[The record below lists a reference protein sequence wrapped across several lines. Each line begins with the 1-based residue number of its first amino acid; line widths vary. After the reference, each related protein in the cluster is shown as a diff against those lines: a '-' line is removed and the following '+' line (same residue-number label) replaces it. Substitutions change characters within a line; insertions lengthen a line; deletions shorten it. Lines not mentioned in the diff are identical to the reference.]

1 MHKVLL
7 GALMASVFAAGTALA
22 QDFTP
27 AVIFDMGGKFDKSF
41 NEAAYNGAERFKE
54 ETGIEYLEFEV
65 TNESQ
70 RDQALR
76 RMARRGA
83 NVVVAVGFSFATPL
97 EAIAAEFP
105 DTKFVIIDA
114 VVEQPNVQSVV
125 FKEHEGSFL
134 VGMAAAMASK
144 TGKVGFVGGMDIP
157 LIRNFAHGY
166 QQGVKHVSP
175 DAEVFVNMTGTT
187 PAAWNDP
194 AKGAELAQ
202 SQFDRGADVV
212 YAAAGGTGLG
222 VLQAA
227 ADSGKLSIGVDSNQN
242 YLHPGSVLTSML
254 KRVDVAVYNA
264 FKDAMEGDLKAG
276 AQNLGLAEEGVGYA
290 LDDNNRALITPEM
303 EAKLEDAKAKII
315 GGELEVSRL
324 QLDPVRRHVRAAGRV
339 APWLTPLRWGP
350 AGGVER
356 RSPAV
361 ELVGIDKRFGP
372 VHANKSV
379 DLTIPPG
386 TIHGIVGENGAGKS
400 TLMNVLYGYY
410 QADSGVIRVNGQER
424 QIHSPEDAIRA
435 GIGMVHQH
443 FMLVEPFTVLENL
456 LLGAEGGMTLADG
469 ASRARKRDRRSG
481 AGIRPGGRSRRP
493 GRRPAGRGAAA
504 RRDSEG
510 AVSRGAYPDPGRAH
524 RRADPAGSR
533 APVPHPAQSARS
545 GPDGRADH
553 P

>member
-1 MHKVLL
+1 MRTALW
-7 GALMASVFAAGTALA
+7 GALAAGMAMMASASA

-54 ETGIEYLEFEV
+54 ESGVEYLEFEI

-83 NVVVAVGFSFATPL
+83 TVVVAVGFSFATPL
-97 EAIAAEFP
+97 EAIAQEFP
-105 DTKFVIIDA
+105 DTKFTIIDS
-114 VVEQPNVQSVV
+114 VVEVPNVQSVV

-134 VGMAAAMASK
+134 VGMAAALASE

-264 FKDAMEGDLKAG
+264 FKDAREGDLEPG
-276 AQNLGLAEEGVGYA
+276 VQNLGLAEEGVGYA
-290 LDDNNRALITPEM
+290 LDEHNRELITPEM
-303 EAKLEDAKAKII
+303 EAKLEEAKGQII
-315 GGELEVSRL
+315 AGELEVT
-324 QLDPVRRHVRAAGRV
+324 DYY
-339 APWLTPLRWGP
+339 
-350 AGGVER
+350 
-356 RSPAV
+356 
-361 ELVGIDKRFGP
+361 
-372 VHANKSV
+372 
-379 DLTIPPG
+379 
-386 TIHGIVGENGAGKS
+386 S
-400 TLMNVLYGYY
+400 T
-410 QADSGVIRVNGQER
+410 Q
-424 QIHSPEDAIRA
+424 
-435 GIGMVHQH
+435 
-443 FMLVEPFTVLENL
+443 
-456 LLGAEGGMTLADG
+456 
-469 ASRARKRDRRSG
+469 
-481 AGIRPGGRSRRP
+481 
-493 GRRPAGRGAAA
+493 
-504 RRDSEG
+504 
-510 AVSRGAYPDPGRAH
+510 
-524 RRADPAGSR
+524 
-533 APVPHPAQSARS
+533 
-545 GPDGRADH
+545 
-553 P
+553 

>member
-1 MHKVLL
+1 MTRTLIATL
-7 GALMASVFAAGTALA
+7 AAATFAAGVAGA

-41 NEAAYNGAERFKE
+41 NEAAYNGAERFKNE
-54 ETGIEYLEFEV
+54 AGIEYLEFEV

-83 NVVVAVGFSFATPL
+83 NVVIAVGFSFATPL
-97 EAIAAEFP
+97 EQIAKEFP
-105 DTKFVIIDA
+105 DTKFVIIDG

-166 QQGVKHVSP
+166 QQGVKYINP

-264 FKDAMEGDLKAG
+264 FKDAKEGTLKTG
-276 AQNLGLAEEGVGYA
+276 TQNLGLAEEGVGYA
-290 LDDNNRALITPEM
+290 IDDNNRALITPDM

-315 GGELEVSRL
+315 SGELKVT
-324 QLDPVRRHVRAAGRV
+324 DYY
-339 APWLTPLRWGP
+339 
-350 AGGVER
+350 
-356 RSPAV
+356 
-361 ELVGIDKRFGP
+361 
-372 VHANKSV
+372 
-379 DLTIPPG
+379 
-386 TIHGIVGENGAGKS
+386 S
-400 TLMNVLYGYY
+400 T
-410 QADSGVIRVNGQER
+410 Q
-424 QIHSPEDAIRA
+424 
-435 GIGMVHQH
+435 
-443 FMLVEPFTVLENL
+443 
-456 LLGAEGGMTLADG
+456 
-469 ASRARKRDRRSG
+469 
-481 AGIRPGGRSRRP
+481 
-493 GRRPAGRGAAA
+493 
-504 RRDSEG
+504 
-510 AVSRGAYPDPGRAH
+510 
-524 RRADPAGSR
+524 
-533 APVPHPAQSARS
+533 
-545 GPDGRADH
+545 
-553 P
+553 